1 MVLKEVLFHGLGTI
15 DSALLLNRL
24 VLGVFFALSGF
35 HKLFFPNRHAEFRKT
50 LADAGVPLLAIMEWF
65 VAGVELLGG
74 AAVAIGLLSPLAAL
88 GLFAVSAVAAWTSMV
103 DKLPK
108 HPIDATD
115 SFASVLYQPEVLY
128 MTMAIVVVLAGPGS
142 YSLDGVA
149 P

>member
-1 MVLKEVLFHGLGTI
+1 M
-15 DSALLLNRL
+15 
-24 VLGVFFALSGF
+24 
-35 HKLFFPNRHAEFRKT
+35 
-50 LADAGVPLLAIMEWF
+50 
-65 VAGVELLGG
+65 AGVELLGG

-88 GLFAVSAVAAWTSMV
+88 GLFAVSAVAAWTTMV